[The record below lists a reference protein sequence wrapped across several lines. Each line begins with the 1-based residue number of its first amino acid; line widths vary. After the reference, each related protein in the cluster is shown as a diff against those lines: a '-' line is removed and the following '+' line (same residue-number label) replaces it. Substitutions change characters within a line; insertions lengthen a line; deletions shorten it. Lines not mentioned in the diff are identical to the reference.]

1 MDLDAGSYIDT
12 SRQTVANYL
21 DEWQR
26 AKRAGLK
33 PTTAAAYADSIRAHV
48 VPRIGGV
55 PLQKVDGALLDSF
68 YADLLDHGRRDGLGG
83 LSAKTVRNLHGIL
96 NKAFRDAVRWR
107 RLARNPAEAA
117 SPPAKRSPET
127 LIWSPE
133 QLRTFLEQV
142 REDRHYALWLLAAT
156 TGLRRGE
163 LAGLRWCDIDLDR
176 RQIRVVESR
185 VIAKHQQVTGLP
197 KSERSRRTINV
208 DAATLMALRLWR
220 KCQAEE
226 HLVMGRGLAGEPAGV
241 HRAHRRAGPPAA
253 DD

>member
-142 REDRHYALWLLAAT
+142 ARTGTTPSGCWLLPQASAVASWPGSGGAT
-156 TGLRRGE
+156 STST
-163 LAGLRWCDIDLDR
+163 
-176 RQIRVVESR
+176 VV
-185 VIAKHQQVTGLP
+185 
-197 KSERSRRTINV
+197 RSG
-208 DAATLMALRLWR
+208 WW
-220 KCQAEE
+220 
-226 HLVMGRGLAGEPAGV
+226 
-241 HRAHRRAGPPAA
+241 RAG
-253 DD
+253 